1 MMIRVGVGVLDPKQE
16 AMLIHKLN
24 GLSFVMNV
32 EFDTARYSQD
42 FDALSRN
49 MEKLD
54 LILLSLD
61 FLALHEARIHE
72 LYRNNPRCLPI
83 LLAEQRNNFA
93 DYLAVR
99 PIEYIETIKSIDS
112 EDPNSKLRK
121 ICDLFIELVN
131 RDLNNKTDN
140 RVLHITTRK
149 GSYAIPKESILYCQ
163 SDLKYTIFVLDN
175 GTLIRKL
182 EKLQDVMNKYLWDFQ
197 RVHQSY
203 LVNPA
208 RIETIDRTAN
218 EIILSGGIRIP
229 FSRRY
234 ASDVHT
240 MFSY

>member
-1 MMIRVGVGVLDPKQE
+1 MAVAVLDSKQE
-16 AMLIHKLN
+16 ATLVHKLN
-24 GLSFVMNV
+24 GLSMVMNV
-32 EFDTARYSQD
+32 EFDTATYSRD

-54 LILLSLD
+54 LVLLSLD

-83 LLAEQRNNFA
+83 LFAEQRNNFI

-121 ICDLFIELVN
+121 ICDQFIETVN
-131 RDLNNKTDN
+131 CNLNNKIDN
-140 RVLHITTRK
+140 RVLYITTRK

-229 FSRRY
+229 FSRKY
-234 ASDVHT
+234 SSDVHT